1 MLGLPL
7 RATAG
12 AHVELMLLGPAE
24 RRVAFAVDAVL
35 SEQEVLVK
43 TLGKPLLRVRNF
55 AAATILGS
63 GAPAL
68 ILNAAELLQSALR
81 PAAAPR
87 PARPQEAP
95 QRTRSILVADDS
107 ITARMLLK
115 NILES
120 AGYRVTTATDGA
132 DALTALQA
140 RAFDALVSD
149 VEMPRLDGFE
159 LTTKVR
165 ADEKLA
171 ALPVVLVTSLGS
183 REHQE
188 RGVAVGA
195 NAYIV
200 KSSFDQSNLLEVLSL
215 LV

>member
-1 MLGLPL
+1 M
-7 RATAG
+7 TCY
-12 AHVELMLLGPAE
+12 
-24 RRVAFAVDAVL
+24 FFC
-35 SEQEVLVK
+35 
-43 TLGKPLLRVRNF
+43 LRVRNF

-68 ILNAAELLQSALR
+68 ILNAAELLQSAWR
-81 PAAAPR
+81 ATAAPR
-87 PARPQEAP
+87 RARPQEVP

-120 AGYRVTTATDGA
+120 AGYRVTTATDGM
-132 DALTALQA
+132 DALTTLRA
-140 RAFDALVSD
+140 REFDALVSD

-165 ADEKLA
+165 ADPKLA
-171 ALPVVLVTSLGS
+171 ALPVVLVTALGS
-183 REHQE
+183 HEHQE

-200 KSSFDQSNLLEVLSL
+200 KGSFDQSNLLEVLSL